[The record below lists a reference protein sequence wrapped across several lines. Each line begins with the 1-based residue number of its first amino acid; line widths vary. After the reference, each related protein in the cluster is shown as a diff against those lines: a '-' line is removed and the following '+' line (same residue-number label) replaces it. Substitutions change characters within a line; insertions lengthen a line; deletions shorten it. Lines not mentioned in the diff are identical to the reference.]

1 MRELNILQAKHGS
14 VKRDYLARV
23 NDPDFPKYRAA
34 ELAKKWDYDYWDGDR
49 RICYG
54 GYSYKPGYWTPIA
67 NLLIQEYG
75 LTSSSSVLDI
85 GCGKGYL
92 LYELTQLLPG
102 IHVSG
107 LDISDYAIHHGHPEI
122 KKSLVHGSAI
132 DLPWKANSFD
142 LAFSLNTFHNLFT
155 YELIDALR
163 EIKRVSISSYVCVES
178 YRSELEKQN
187 LLYWQ
192 VTCESF
198 YTPQE
203 WKWWFEL
210 TEYDRDYGFIYFE

>member
-23 NDPDFPKYRAA
+23 NEPDFPKYKAA

-85 GCGKGYL
+85 GCGKGFL

-102 IHVSG
+102 IHVAG
-107 LDISDYAIHHGHPEI
+107 IDISEYAIHQSHPEVKI
-122 KKSLVHGSAI
+122 YLKHGSAT
-132 DLPWKANSFD
+132 DLPWAESRFD
-142 LAFSLNTFHNLFT
+142 LAISLNTFHNLYT
-155 YELIDALR
+155 YELFRAFR
-163 EIKRVSISSYVCVES
+163 EIKRVSRESYVCVES
-178 YRSELEKQN
+178 YRNELEKQN

-198 YTPQE
+198 YTPEE
-203 WKWWFEL
+203 WNWWFDL
-210 TEYDRDYGFIYFE
+210 TEYNRDYGFIYFE

>member
-23 NDPDFPKYRAA
+23 NEPDFPKYKAA

-85 GCGKGYL
+85 GCGKGFL

-102 IHVSG
+102 IHVAG
-107 LDISDYAIHHGHPEI
+107 IDISEYAIHQSHPEVKI
-122 KKSLVHGSAI
+122 YLKHGSAT
-132 DLPWKANSFD
+132 DLPWAENRFD
-142 LAFSLNTFHNLFT
+142 LAISLNTFHNLYT
-155 YELIDALR
+155 YELFRAFR
-163 EIKRVSISSYVCVES
+163 EIKRVSRESYVCVES
-178 YRSELEKQN
+178 YRNELEKQN

-198 YTPQE
+198 YTPEE
-203 WKWWFEL
+203 WNWWFDL
-210 TEYDRDYGFIYFE
+210 TEYNRDYGFIYFE